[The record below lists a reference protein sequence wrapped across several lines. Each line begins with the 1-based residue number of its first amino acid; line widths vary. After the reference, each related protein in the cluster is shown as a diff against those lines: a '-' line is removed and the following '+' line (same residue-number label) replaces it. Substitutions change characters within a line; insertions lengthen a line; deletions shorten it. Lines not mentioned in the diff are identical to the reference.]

1 MAIREVGRREAVINK
16 KTVMAGV
23 RVQFTCQNMAATS
36 STGSF
41 RMAITDRCLK
51 IRQLTRYRN
60 IAASSVE
67 ISQLQ

>member
-16 KTVMAGV
+16 KNSNGRCKSAIHLSEYG
-23 RVQFTCQNMAATS
+23 RDL

-60 IAASSVE
+60 IAASSIE
-67 ISQLQ
+67 ISQ